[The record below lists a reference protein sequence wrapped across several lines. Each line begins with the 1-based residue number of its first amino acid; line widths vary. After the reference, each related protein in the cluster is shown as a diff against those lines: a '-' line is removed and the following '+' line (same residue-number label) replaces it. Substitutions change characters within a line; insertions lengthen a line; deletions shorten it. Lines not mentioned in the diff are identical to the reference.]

1 MPTDA
6 AQVPTSAEYRLP
18 CKVYYEDTDCQGVVY
33 HANYLKYFERARTE
47 FLAAHGLNV
56 ADLARHQDTNFV
68 VYRIDV
74 SFKHAAEL
82 GDQLEVVSR
91 AKLVSQYRVTFE
103 QRVECATKQPKLLVA
118 ATVELVCIDRNKQL
132 KPVPSLGF

>member
-1 MPTDA
+1 MTDENA
-6 AQVPTSAEYRLP
+6 VPTSAEYRLA

-33 HANYLKYFERARTE
+33 HANYLKYFERGRTE

-91 AKLVSQYRVTFE
+91 ARLVSQYRVTFE
-103 QRVECATKQPKLLVA
+103 QRIECPARQPRLLVN
-118 ATVELVCIDRNKQL
+118 ATVELVCIDKNKQL
-132 KPVPSLGF
+132 KPVPALGF